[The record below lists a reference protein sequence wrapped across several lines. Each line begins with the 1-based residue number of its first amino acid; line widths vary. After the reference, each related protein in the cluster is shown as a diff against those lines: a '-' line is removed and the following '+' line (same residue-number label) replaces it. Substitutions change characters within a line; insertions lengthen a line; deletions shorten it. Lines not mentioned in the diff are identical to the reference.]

1 MVIGTGLQS
10 AALYTTYS
18 VPGGT
23 CSKPPRAAN
32 GRVAQSRSPDGAK
45 RNPGGT
51 RGRTRISLRSIRA
64 TDSLPS
70 LEYWIT
76 AFAGDDSCGYVGKH
90 AFAISR
96 LDAPELCQKFS
107 LPSGQRAQGKP
118 GARCTR
124 GLVCKMHENKRTRA
138 YRSSGGIRLSLRSG
152 FYRLIR
158 TLPGDR
164 AFLPPSPAR
173 LSTNLTPASGCQDHT
188 ISPSA
193 SSALVRSAVR
203 VHRIPAPRW

>member
-124 GLVCKMHENKRTRA
+124 GLVCKTCTKKRTRA
-138 YRSSGGIRLSLRSG
+138 YRSAEALRLSLRSG
-152 FYRLIR
+152 LRLISR
-158 TLPGDR
+158 
-164 AFLPPSPAR
+164 SPRRSGVACHR
-173 LSTNLTPASGCQDHT
+173 RRRNCFRRLDANLEALGPHDFAVRELST
-188 ISPSA
+188 
-193 SSALVRSAVR
+193 SSARR
-203 VHRIPAPRW
+203 YVHRIPPRRP